1 MAINKS
7 IKGKDG
13 FERTYHKI
21 PSFTVFLKPDGTC
34 QLQIVVQ
41 NWKDGEAREENAE
54 AQNLQHSILGLPSG
68 IMQIGYEMLKRY
80 FPEYA
85 EGEDILTDDWKKPH
99 KSGKITAVTQDMR
112 GKLIEK
118 REIKETQNG
127 KDGSNTDSSK

>member
-34 QLQIVVQ
+34 QLQIVTQ
-41 NWKDGEAREENAE
+41 NWKDSESRVNNAQ
-54 AQNLQHSILGLPSG
+54 ALNLQHSIIGLPSG
-68 IMQIGYEMLKRY
+68 IMKIAYEMLKKY
-80 FPEYA
+80 FPEYDD
-85 EGEDILTDDWKKPH
+85 GDDIMNDDWKKSP
-99 KSGKITAVTQDMR
+99 KQSKIIAVTQDMK

-118 REIKETQNG
+118 KEVTNDTTAD
-127 KDGSNTDSSK
+127 KHNSKK